1 MDHTYGVASIKL
13 ALIFIALTAA
23 GAANAS
29 LLDCTK
35 SLSMSLV
42 TGAECAPVEAAAD
55 NGQSYVLKE
64 AIIPAPPIK
73 AGLAGFQVDQTR
85 GASAVPESAPLVVL
99 IGALLAV
106 VLVRAK
112 SCNTK

>member
-1 MDHTYGVASIKL
+1 MLHFSGTNSIKL
-13 ALIFIALTAA
+13 GLVFIMLVLAA
-23 GAANAS
+23 AANAS

-35 SLSMSLV
+35 SLGAGLAS
-42 TGAECAPVEAAAD
+42 GAECAPLAPLIDEGKSHVV
-55 NGQSYVLKE
+55 QE
-64 AIIPAPPIK
+64 AIPAQPIE
-73 AGLAGFQVDQTR
+73 AVLAGFQVNHPSTT
-85 GASAVPESAPLVVL
+85 SALPESAPLLVL

>member
-1 MDHTYGVASIKL
+1 MDHSSGVASVKL
-13 ALIFIALTAA
+13 ALIFIALVVAATAK
-23 GAANAS
+23 AS

-35 SLSMSLV
+35 PAGAALV
-42 TGAECAPVEAAAD
+42 AGAECAPVEIMTHD
-55 NGQSYVLKE
+55 GQSYVLKE
-64 AIIPAPPIK
+64 AIPTPPIE
-73 AGLAGFQVDQTR
+73 ASRAGFQMDQTR
-85 GASAVPESAPLVVL
+85 SASAIPESAPLLVL